1 MGLIC
6 KSKLIF
12 SSIDDEDIVNGV
24 HVVHPEC
31 SALPQ
36 CVVKLILSTMYV
48 LIAGC

>member
-12 SSIDDEDIVNGV
+12 SSVDDEDIVSGV

-31 SALPQ
+31 SVLAQ
-36 CVVKLILSTMYV
+36 CLVKLFLSTMYV